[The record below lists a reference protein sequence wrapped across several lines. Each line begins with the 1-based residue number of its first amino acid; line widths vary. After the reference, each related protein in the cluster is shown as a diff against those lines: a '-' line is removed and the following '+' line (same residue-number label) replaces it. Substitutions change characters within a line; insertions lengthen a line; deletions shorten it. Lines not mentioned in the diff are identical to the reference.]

1 LGKNL
6 KKKIKKWV
14 YQKTKRVIKIDILLY
29 QRAYEMIKA
38 LKRYAEDRGNKKL
51 VSRIFSFEC
60 EYKLII
66 QEIHHESKQIKVKNY
81 YSLV

>member
-1 LGKNL
+1 
-6 KKKIKKWV
+6 
-14 YQKTKRVIKIDILLY
+14 
-29 QRAYEMIKA
+29 MIKA